1 VPIYAPGV
9 TLGISRK
16 MKEEP
21 GRIVDN
27 RLNRPVKWTW
37 SRIIGKYG
45 HLSGLR
51 SVNQALAC
59 SARVLIIEQFGK
71 WKDSNL
77 KRVLG

>member
-1 VPIYAPGV
+1 MPIYAPGV

-16 MKEEP
+16 RKEEP

-45 HLSGLR
+45 KVR
-51 SVNQALAC
+51 EVRAIVRFALIGH
-59 SARVLIIEQFGK
+59 RVDQPEGNPVRK
-71 WKDSNL
+71 T
-77 KRVLG
+77 